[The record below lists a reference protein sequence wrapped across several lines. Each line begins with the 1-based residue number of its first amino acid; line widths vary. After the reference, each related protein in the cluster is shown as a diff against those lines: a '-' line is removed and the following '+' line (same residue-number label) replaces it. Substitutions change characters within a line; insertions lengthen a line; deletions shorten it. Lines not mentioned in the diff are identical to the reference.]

1 MRGSLCGGPAKP
13 AAAQLAPAAHELL
26 RKKAKRD
33 AYNAFPE
40 LYRDIRITALPEE
53 KTGLRQRLRG
63 AWQRNRDVL
72 FRVLLRVCAV
82 VAVLALVILISQ
94 LIFGDFPL
102 LRLFQNTFETIGT
115 EDLTKT

>member
-1 MRGSLCGGPAKP
+1 M
-13 AAAQLAPAAHELL
+13 
-26 RKKAKRD
+26 
-33 AYNAFPE
+33 
-40 LYRDIRITALPEE
+40 
-53 KTGLRQRLRG
+53 
-63 AWQRNRDVL
+63 L

-115 EDLTKT
+115 EDLTIT